1 MSRLARPKTGSDGQ
15 AITKQKPKWGRVII
29 SGLVVV
35 LTIGGL
41 VHIVKKQKVY
51 T

>member
-1 MSRLARPKTGSDGQ
+1 MSRLARPKVGPDGK
-15 AITKQKPKWGRVII
+15 AITKPKRKWGRVVI

-35 LTIGGL
+35 FTIGGL
-41 VHIVKKQKVY
+41 VHIIKKQKVY